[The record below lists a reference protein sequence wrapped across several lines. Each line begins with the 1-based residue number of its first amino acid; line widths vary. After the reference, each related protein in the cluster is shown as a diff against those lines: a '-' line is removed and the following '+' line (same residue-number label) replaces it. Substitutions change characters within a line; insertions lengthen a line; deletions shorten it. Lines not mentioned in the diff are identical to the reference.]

1 MITVPWWFTIINDA
15 TDDFRRG
22 AYKDY
27 GIERNALKIQR
38 EANKYRFKD
47 TTVTLFGSEVRATK
61 ILSNDEIPEELRLE
75 SGEIKTWFRCERE
88 HIAKALFKE
97 AGYVVAR
104 HWAEMNDV
112 ELDVKPCE
120 GADHQCHMDC
130 SWFGKCEQW
139 LEGSVA
145 DYGF

>member
-1 MITVPWWFTIINDA
+1 MITVPWWFTIVNNA

-27 GIERNALKIQR
+27 GIERNVLKIQR

-75 SGEIKTWFRCERE
+75 AGEIETWFRYERE

-97 AGYVVAR
+97 AGYAVAR
-104 HWAEMNDV
+104 HWAEMNNV
-112 ELDVKPCE
+112 ELNVKPCE

-130 SWFGKCEQW
+130 SWFGKCE
-139 LEGSVA
+139 GSVA